1 MKTILA
7 ATLMLVAT
15 SVSADW
21 EDMYQ
26 NPDLTANYQG
36 YTTTSTVSV
45 DPVAASYSSNSDLF
59 AGLEAGDVMHSDSSP
74 SSLDAISRGNPDLEC
89 NCI

>member
-1 MKTILA
+1 MKTIIA

-21 EDMYQ
+21 ENIFQ

-36 YTTTSTVSV
+36 HTTASTVSV
-45 DPVAASYSSNSDLF
+45 DPVSAAYSNNSDLF
-59 AGLEAGDVMHSDSSP
+59 AGLEAGDVTHSDSP
-74 SSLDAISRGNPDLEC
+74 SSLDTISRGNPDLEC

>member
-1 MKTILA
+1 MKTLIA

-45 DPVAASYSSNSDLF
+45 DPVAAAYSNNSDLF
-59 AGLEAGDVMHSDSSP
+59 AGLEAGDVTHSDSS

>member
-1 MKTILA
+1 MKTLIA

-15 SVSADW
+15 SATADW
-21 EDMYQ
+21 ENVFQ

-36 YTTTSTVSV
+36 HTTASTVSV
-45 DPVAASYSSNSDLF
+45 DPVAAAYSNNSDLF
-59 AGLEAGDVMHSDSSP
+59 AGLESGDVTHSESNST
-74 SSLDAISRGNPDLEC
+74 LDAISRGNPDLEC